1 MRFYENVY
9 LFYSWKNIPIMLKYP
24 YYERSDFMADYV
36 KVIKTSNDKV
46 ANGYIKRGWD
56 LIDTYKAIGTDE
68 YGEPMGSFP
77 VYNLGLSSKE
87 FTNKLLGIIK
97 EYENHGFKEAL
108 FEKIADEQGDQSGLD
123 SPVAKFVTNYKEI
136 VNIRETPNSKKD
148 KEDMPFVIG
157 DIDF

>member
-1 MRFYENVY
+1 
-9 LFYSWKNIPIMLKYP
+9 
-24 YYERSDFMADYV
+24 MADYV